1 MTIGFMLVGT
11 VLAILIVTGTM
22 KLPGAAV
29 KAAGGVVAL
38 LVLLA
43 SFALSSFR
51 LVGENQIG
59 VVIRNIGG
67 GSLAPGEIIATK
79 GESAGI
85 PWYAFLDAE
94 GEIVVDS
101 TLPEKGNIGYPY
113 TNEEIATFMKV
124 VQKAAR
130 TLNDDDIEQLAKSL
144 RNRGKEAKKA
154 K

>member
-59 VVIRNIGG
+59 VVSKTQSHSI
-67 GSLAPGEIIATK
+67 T
-79 GESAGI
+79 
-85 PWYAFLDAE
+85 
-94 GEIVVDS
+94 
-101 TLPEKGNIGYPY
+101 
-113 TNEEIATFMKV
+113 
-124 VQKAAR
+124 
-130 TLNDDDIEQLAKSL
+130 
-144 RNRGKEAKKA
+144 
-154 K
+154 

>member
-43 SFALSSFR
+43 SCALSSFR

-59 VVIRNIGG
+59 VVSRNIGG
-67 GSLAPGEIIATK
+67 GSLAPGKIIAT
-79 GESAGI
+79 
-85 PWYAFLDAE
+85 E
-94 GEIVVDS
+94 GEIGPADWPCPWTALACTS
-101 TLPEKGNIGYPY
+101 RQTKRREKCMRWIPGRAP
-113 TNEEIATFMKV
+113 
-124 VQKAAR
+124 
-130 TLNDDDIEQLAKSL
+130 
-144 RNRGKEAKKA
+144 
-154 K
+154 